1 MTASD
6 EDAVVVDAA
15 APEEDGAAEAA
26 VPESDAA
33 AAAPSASPS
42 AAPGA
47 YQVAA
52 LSDSESEGAAG
63 AHAAAVADS
72 DEEAEAGKK
81 RRRRGHELDE
91 EDYDLL
97 EQNNVVGVRRPAEQP
112 RKRLQKA
119 GQATAQPRQ
128 SIQTEQQLK
137 ATLFGDDDED
147 DALPAPAP
155 AAQQPHD
162 DMMDED
168 EDEMGC
174 AHCLLSP
181 AVCSVT
187 LAPGSCRAAARA
199 RTGVAYRLE

>member
-112 RKRLQKA
+112 RKRKSRWEPVDEVRVAPVRPMSCQRWRLLCA
-119 GQATAQPRQ
+119 GGSGLLVCAAHATHSRACSSRSASQRELLRRG
-128 SIQTEQQLK
+128 SGVW
-137 ATLFGDDDED
+137 ACV
-147 DALPAPAP
+147 
-155 AAQQPHD
+155 
-162 DMMDED
+162 
-168 EDEMGC
+168 GC
-174 AHCLLSP
+174 AS
-181 AVCSVT
+181 
-187 LAPGSCRAAARA
+187 
-199 RTGVAYRLE
+199 